1 VNTDWIKRLYPEME
15 NRAPAIKMPDRGIVV
30 VDRGISCCCGT
41 VLKNTRYRG
50 TQHKSCVEVLGC
62 GFCVKC
68 GLSAFKMRFCS
79 DGRIFF
85 WDKEGAKEMYIKKMS
100 KFLSLMGG
108 FNKFLQRLSFL

>member
-79 DGRIFF
+79 DGRIVF
-85 WDKEGAKEMYIKKMS
+85 WDKEGAKEMYIKKMP

-108 FNKFLQRLSFL
+108 FNKFLQRLNFL